1 MHRGL
6 TCDRM
11 EERIDKLEFGG
22 ESPLTNCSS
31 CSDHRFLV
39 RGVAIW
45 YVKYVGRGLAPAD
58 QDG

>member
-1 MHRGL
+1 MLEKVFG
-6 TCDRM
+6 
-11 EERIDKLEFGG
+11 KLEFGG

-45 YVKYVGRGLAPAD
+45 YVKYVGRGLAPTDLAEIVRV
-58 QDG
+58 GNC

>member
-1 MHRGL
+1 MGL
-6 TCDRM
+6 R
-11 EERIDKLEFGG
+11 KLEFGG
-22 ESPLTNCSS
+22 ESPLTNCSP